1 MNWEFL
7 IQNKESLLV
16 STDTRNLPAGCVFF
30 ALHGANF
37 DGNKFAQQALEQG
50 ASLVV
55 IDDPEVFS
63 TLNPQ
68 LSYTSS
74 ASDRSSKGEIRTFN
88 SQHSYTSSASDR
100 SSKGEI
106 RTLPSQLLLVEDT
119 LLALQDLARAWRRHL
134 GLPIIGVTGT
144 NGKTTTK
151 ELLATVLS
159 TKYNLH
165 YTQGNLNN
173 QIGVPLT
180 LLSLTTAHELAIVEM
195 GASHPGDIKEL
206 VDIAEPNYGLIT
218 NVGRAHLEGFG
229 SFEGVQRTKQELYD
243 YLVAHQGTIFRN
255 TDNPYLAAMH
265 SNAAREFRSLGVQE
279 FRSTSEPL
287 NRAASELSE
296 PLNRAASELS
306 EPLNSKASEPSEPL
320 NSDFVAYT
328 TGVMPDGTRL
338 VGAYNAENI
347 SAALCVGEYFGVDRE
362 QGLAAIRQYV
372 PTNNRS
378 QAMTTERNRLIVDA
392 YNANPTSMQ
401 AAISV
406 FKGDTFILGAMRELG
421 EYTHLEHQNVV
432 NMLAERKADLVFLV
446 GEEYRL
452 TTSPY
457 PIFDTVDQLHAYLEE
472 HPLTDK
478 HILLKGSR
486 STHIEQLLDIL

>member
-1 MNWEFL
+1 MDWSFL
-7 IQNKESLLV
+7 IRNKESLLV
-16 STDTRNLPAGCVFF
+16 STDTRNLPSGCVFF

-37 DGNKFAQQALEQG
+37 DGNKFAKQALEQG
-50 ASLVV
+50 ASLAV
-55 IDDPEVFS
+55 IDNPEYA
-63 TLNPQ
+63 LPQ
-68 LSYTSS
+68 GT
-74 ASDRSSKGEIRTFN
+74 
-88 SQHSYTSSASDR
+88 
-100 SSKGEI
+100 
-106 RTLPSQLLLVEDT
+106 LLVEDT
-119 LLALQDLARAWRRHL
+119 LLALQELARAWRREL
-134 GLPIIGVTGT
+134 GLPIIGITGT

-180 LLSLTTAHELAIVEM
+180 LLQITRAHEMAIVEM

-243 YLVAHQGTIFRN
+243 YLVAHDGTIFRN
-255 TDNPYLAAMH
+255 TDNPFLMRMHENALA
-265 SNAAREFRSLGVQE
+265 SLPD
-279 FRSTSEPL
+279 RL
-287 NRAASELSE
+287 IASS
-296 PLNRAASELS
+296 PI
-306 EPLNSKASEPSEPL
+306 
-320 NSDFVAYT
+320 SDSRLVAYT
-328 TGVMPDGTRL
+328 TGTMPSGTNL
-338 VGAYNAENI
+338 VGEYNAENV
-347 SAALCVGEYFGVDRE
+347 SAAICVGEHFGISRE
-362 QGLAAIRQYV
+362 QALEAIRQYV

-378 QAMTTERNRLIVDA
+378 QHMQTAHNQLVVDA

-421 EYTHLEHQNVV
+421 DYTHLEHQNIV
-432 NMLAERKADLVFLV
+432 NMLAERKADMVFLV
-446 GEEYRL
+446 GKEYRL

-457 PIFDTVDQLHAYLEE
+457 PIFDTVEELHQYLEQ
-472 HPLTDK
+472 HPLSDRK
-478 HILLKGSR
+478 ILLKGSR
-486 STHIEQLLDIL
+486 STKMETLLDIL

>member
-1 MNWEFL
+1 ML
-7 IQNKESLLV
+7 QTISKVVTITDKILV

-37 DGNKFAQQALEQG
+37 DGNRFALQALEQG
-50 ASLVV
+50 ASLAV
-55 IDDPEVFS
+55 IDDPEV
-63 TLNPQ
+63 
-68 LSYTSS
+68 YI
-74 ASDRSSKGEIRTFN
+74 AH
-88 SQHSYTSSASDR
+88 SQSPIAHS
-100 SSKGEI
+100 
-106 RTLPSQLLLVEDT
+106 LLLVEDT

-180 LLSLTTAHELAIVEM
+180 LLQITRAHELAIVEM

-206 VDIAEPNYGLIT
+206 VEIAEPNYGLIT

-243 YLVAHQGTIFRN
+243 YLVAHNGTIFRN
-255 TDNPYLAAMH
+255 TDNPYLATMYQ
-265 SNAAREFRSLGVQE
+265 NALQAAGDLQRSDLQDQGSDLQ
-279 FRSTSEPL
+279 RSDL
-287 NRAASELSE
+287 
-296 PLNRAASELS
+296 
-306 EPLNSKASEPSEPL
+306 
-320 NSDFVAYT
+320 DYT
-328 TGVMPDGTRL
+328 TGVMPDGTHL
-338 VGAYNAENI
+338 IGAYNAENV

-362 QGLAAIRQYV
+362 QGLAAIRRYV

-378 QAMTTERNRLIVDA
+378 QAMQTANNQLIVDA

-406 FKGDTFILGAMRELG
+406 FRGDTFILGAMRELG
-421 EYTHLEHQNVV
+421 DYTHLEHQNVV
-432 NMLAERKADLVFLV
+432 NMLAERKADLVYLV

-457 PIFDTVDQLHAYLEE
+457 PIFDTVDELREYLEE
-472 HPLTDK
+472 HPLRGRN
-478 HILLKGSR
+478 ILLKGSR
-486 STHIEQLLDIL
+486 STKMETLLPIL

>member
-1 MNWEFL
+1 MNWDFL
-7 IQNKESLLV
+7 IQNKDSLLV

-37 DGNKFAQQALEQG
+37 DGNKFALQALEQG
-50 ASLVV
+50 ASLAV
-55 IDDPEVFS
+55 IDDPEVY
-63 TLNPQ
+63 LQ
-68 LSYTSS
+68 
-74 ASDRSSKGEIRTFN
+74 AQRSSSPQGDL
-88 SQHSYTSSASDR
+88 QGAAD
-100 SSKGEI
+100 
-106 RTLPSQLLLVEDT
+106 LPRLLLVEDT
-119 LLALQDLARAWRRHL
+119 LLALQDLARAWRREL
-134 GLPIIGVTGT
+134 GLPIIGITGT

-180 LLSLTTAHELAIVEM
+180 LLQITRAHEMAIVEM

-243 YLVAHQGTIFRN
+243 YLVAHNGTIFRN
-255 TDNPYLAAMH
+255 TDNPYLATMYQ
-265 SNAAREFRSLGVQE
+265 NALQAVGDLQRSDLQDQGSDLQ
-279 FRSTSEPL
+279 RSDL
-287 NRAASELSE
+287 H
-296 PLNRAASELS
+296 
-306 EPLNSKASEPSEPL
+306 
-320 NSDFVAYT
+320 YT
-328 TGVMPDGTRL
+328 TGVMPSGTHL
-338 VGAYNAENI
+338 VGSYNAENV
-347 SAALCVGEYFGVDRE
+347 SAAICVGEHFGISRE
-362 QGLAAIRQYV
+362 QGLEAIRQYV

-378 QAMTTERNRLIVDA
+378 QQMQTAHNHLIVDA

-401 AAISV
+401 AAINA

-421 EYTHLEHQNVV
+421 EYSHLEHQNIV
-432 NMLAERKADLVFLV
+432 NMLAERKADLVYLV
-446 GEEYRL
+446 GEEYRQ

-457 PIFDTVDQLHAYLEE
+457 PIFDRVEELHVYLEQY
-472 HPLTDK
+472 PLRDRK
-478 HILLKGSR
+478 ILLKGSR
-486 STHIEQLLDIL
+486 STKMETLLDIL